1 MAAVHVARQVAEG
14 GAVDVDGAPALLEP
28 CLEAIAAGDGRELW
42 NFEAAGAIQSAV
54 ASGHV
59 RTSVALSRRRCGYTA
74 GALP

>member
-1 MAAVHVARQVAEG
+1 M
-14 GAVDVDGAPALLEP
+14 DVDGAAALLEP

-59 RTSVALSRRRCGYTA
+59 RTSVALSRRR
-74 GALP
+74 